1 MALINGNKEIN
12 GKENKLLL
20 GAESSLIRD
29 VEILTPSTL
38 KYDFI

>member
-20 GAESSLIRD
+20 GSESSLIRD

-38 KYDFI
+38 EYDFI